1 MQSDADD
8 GGDQFGQ
15 AMRMRHDFRIAEA
28 IDDQHADDSGA
39 DNGAKIED
47 DFRRFLTAAEGG
59 ENEAADGVS
68 HEKHDD
74 YRRPN
79 I

>member
-1 MQSDADD
+1 MQGDADD

-15 AMRMRHDFRIAEA
+15 AMWMRKDCRVSEA
-28 IDDQHADDSGA
+28 IDDQHANDGGA
-39 DNGAKIED
+39 DDGAQIED
-47 DFRRFLTAAEGG
+47 DFRRFLAAAKGG
-59 ENEAADGVS
+59 ENKAADAVS

-79 I
+79 V

>member
-15 AMRMRHDFRIAEA
+15 AMLMRQDCRVSEA
-28 IDDQHADDSGA
+28 IDDQHADDGGA
-39 DNGAKIED
+39 DNRAQIED
-47 DFRRFLTAAEGG
+47 DFRRFLIAAEGG
-59 ENEAADGVS
+59 ENEATDAVS

-74 YRRPN
+74 YRWPN
-79 I
+79 V

>member
-1 MQSDADD
+1 MQSYTDD

-15 AMRMRHDFRIAEA
+15 AMWMRKDCRVSEA
-28 IDDQHADDSGA
+28 IDDQHANDGGA
-39 DNGAKIED
+39 DDGAQIED
-47 DFRRFLTAAEGG
+47 DFRRFLTTAESG
-59 ENEAADGVS
+59 ENEATDAVS

-79 I
+79 V

>member
-1 MQSDADD
+1 MQSYTDD

-15 AMRMRHDFRIAEA
+15 AMWMRKDCRVSEA
-28 IDDQHADDSGA
+28 IDDQHANDGGA
-39 DNGAKIED
+39 DDGAQIED
-47 DFRRFLTAAEGG
+47 DFRRFLAAAKGG
-59 ENEAADGVS
+59 ENKAADAVS

-79 I
+79 V